1 MAGTVITNLTVRNTN
16 GILDETF
23 APSAETITQ
32 ATLGVHATVWNVG
45 TSVETLSL
53 GDLTNCGQLCF
64 QNLDDTNYVEI
75 GSVVATSL
83 MKFCQLKPYEIATF
97 PLSSATT
104 IGGIANT
111 AAVNV
116 KVFGVQR

>member
-1 MAGTVITNLTVRNTN
+1 MAGTVITSLTVRNTN

-23 APSAETITQ
+23 APSGETIVQNTQ
-32 ATLGVHATVWNVG
+32 GIHSTVWNVG
-45 TSVETLSL
+45 LAVETLSL
-53 GDLTNCGQLCF
+53 GDLTNCGQLGF
-64 QNLDDTNYVEI
+64 QNLDPTNYCEI
-75 GSVVATSL
+75 GSVVGTTL

-104 IGGIANT
+104 IGGISNT

-116 KVFGVQR
+116 KVFAVQR